1 MSFDHDHEQHWDESS
16 EQHSRAWYAP
26 FVETLE
32 NVRELA
38 VARHE
43 ELYRDKIDNRGV
55 RGREKQE
62 TENDTDEKTECVT
75 RRGAKRAANKHLA
88 HVTQHVIAH
97 ALRIWGVDVAIDN
110 LQSAERMHGESE
122 QRGEQ
127 TNFDHN
133 DQDCRRGCSND
144 TGIFVGGSRIELHHP
159 RGVGDCFHTGKRKH
173 DANKTSPVLPKRSVQ
188 WLQVTERSA

>member
-38 VARHE
+38 IARHE
-43 ELYRDKIDNRGV
+43 ELDRDKIDNRGV

-62 TENDTDEKTECVT
+62 TENDTDKETECMT
-75 RRGAKRAANKHLA
+75 QRGAKRAANKHLA

-97 ALRIWGVDVAIDN
+97 AFRAGCIYVAIHN
-110 LQSAERMHGESE
+110 LQSAERMHRQTQ
-122 QRGEQ
+122 QRRERAHFDQ
-127 TNFDHN
+127 T
-133 DQDCRRGCSND
+133 DQDSRRGCAND
-144 TGIFVGGSRIELHHP
+144 TGIRVGG
-159 RGVGDCFHTGKRKH
+159 
-173 DANKTSPVLPKRSVQ
+173 
-188 WLQVTERSA
+188 